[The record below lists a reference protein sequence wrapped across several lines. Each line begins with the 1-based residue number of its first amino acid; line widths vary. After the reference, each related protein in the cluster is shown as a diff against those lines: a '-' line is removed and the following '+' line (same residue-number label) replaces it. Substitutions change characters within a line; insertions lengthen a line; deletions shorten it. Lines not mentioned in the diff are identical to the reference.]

1 MNDCG
6 GILSL
11 LEQTHSARPFGSYFL
26 ASAGNCMHCMP
37 LVAPGLLAHAVRIE
51 SGHLSH
57 AITDGVAIGAKGFGD
72 ALGAMAD
79 MRSLARCALAIV
91 DDKPAGTFALTFA
104 AAGRLTPCADPLAWL
119 ETTGPGFGTMQPS
132 IAGKLSLTII
142 GWDSKPIHLRALCR
156 TSNPEAPVLP
166 VPVLRPAVLLRLAD
180 SVRFDVS
187 RPWHPILIV
196 PAPFERLGI
205 ARTDGENAT
214 GFLSPGCDEAYL
226 GTTRTKKRII
236 QRKKLKREHGGGTP
250 TLSQEID
257 TRTSQ

>member
-1 MNDCG
+1 MEEERQA
-6 GILSL
+6 S
-11 LEQTHSARPFGSYFL
+11 LEQAHSARPFGSYFL
-26 ASAGNCMHCMP
+26 ASGGNCSHCMP
-37 LVAPGLLAHAVRIE
+37 LVAPGLFANAVRIE
-51 SGHLSH
+51 SGHYSQK
-57 AITDGVAIGAKGFGD
+57 IMKQSGFGD
-72 ALGAMAD
+72 AVGAVAD
-79 MRSLARCALAIV
+79 MRALARCAIAII
-91 DDKPAGTFALTFA
+91 DDKAAGTFALAFA

-119 ETTGPGFGTMQPS
+119 ETTGPGFGTMHPS
-132 IAGKLSLTII
+132 IAGKLRLAVP
-142 GWDSKPIHLRALCR
+142 GHPRVNLRALCR
-156 TSNPEAPVLP
+156 TSNPKAPVIP
-166 VPVLRPAVLLRLAD
+166 VPLLRPDELLRLAD